1 MVIEDLQQKTKFQ
14 EVFLTP
20 KHASATVQLYNRSS
34 TENQHI
40 KISVIMPAFN
50 EEHVVGQ
57 LIDRTHKIIRKITND
72 YEIIVINDGSKDRTL
87 DICREKNVILIHNH
101 QNWGKGYALREGFK
115 YARGD
120 IIITLDGDG
129 DHHPE
134 EIPRLINPL
143 LEGKADVTLG
153 TRFVNKRKTPV
164 TSAINIFGNKFFN
177 FLIQRLTNRHFTD
190 TQCGFRAFKRNILTQ
205 LQFESIGYE
214 LETEMIVKIA
224 RKNIRYCEIPVNSP
238 VTYFKKS
245 NINRLKDGF
254 QILLTIFKTRLKR
267 F

>member
-120 IIITLDGDG
+120 ILITLDSDG

-134 EIPRLINPL
+134 EIPQFFKSFLK
-143 LEGKADVTLG
+143 GKTDVTLG
-153 TRFVNKRKTPV
+153 TRFVNKRKNSL
-164 TSAINIFGNKFFN
+164 TSALNIFRNKLFN
-177 FLIQRLTNRHFTD
+177 FLIHCIFMYSYLYEFIYSYFLIDLFTNSSTGIYAFWCPSGD
-190 TQCGFRAFKRNILTQ
+190 TPFNENLMSRCT
-205 LQFESIGYE
+205 
-214 LETEMIVKIA
+214 
-224 RKNIRYCEIPVNSP
+224 
-238 VTYFKKS
+238 
-245 NINRLKDGF
+245 
-254 QILLTIFKTRLKR
+254 
-267 F
+267 